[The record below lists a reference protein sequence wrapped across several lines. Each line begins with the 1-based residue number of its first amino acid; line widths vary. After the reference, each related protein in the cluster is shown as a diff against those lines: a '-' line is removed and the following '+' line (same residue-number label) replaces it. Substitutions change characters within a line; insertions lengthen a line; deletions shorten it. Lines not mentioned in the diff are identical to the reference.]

1 MQPEELGQASRD
13 RGLVASPASKSC
25 DLLVMLA
32 IRVNNLLESGT

>member
-1 MQPEELGQASRD
+1 MQLEDLGQAFRG

-25 DLLVMLA
+25 GLLVVLA